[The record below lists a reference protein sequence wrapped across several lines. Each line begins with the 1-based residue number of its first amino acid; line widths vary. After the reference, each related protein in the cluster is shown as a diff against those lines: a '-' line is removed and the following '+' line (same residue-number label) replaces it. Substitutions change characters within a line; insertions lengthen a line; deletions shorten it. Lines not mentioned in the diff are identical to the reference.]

1 MANTNLLAS
10 SPSPNISSYLSNAY
24 GREHLQQQLGE
35 SQTRCCEKV
44 RQTMQKVITGMGAAC
59 CLQLN
64 SPPFVS
70 NFCGMM
76 KTVHSQQDTGF
87 FSPVLMPVKGYDHS
101 TS

>member
-1 MANTNLLAS
+1 
-10 SPSPNISSYLSNAY
+10 
-24 GREHLQQQLGE
+24 
-35 SQTRCCEKV
+35 
-44 RQTMQKVITGMGAAC
+44 MQKVITGMGAAC